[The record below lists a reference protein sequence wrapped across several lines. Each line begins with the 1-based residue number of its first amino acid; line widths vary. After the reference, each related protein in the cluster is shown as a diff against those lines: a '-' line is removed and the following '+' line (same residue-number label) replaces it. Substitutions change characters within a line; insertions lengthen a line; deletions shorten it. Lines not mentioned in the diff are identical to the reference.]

1 MTLATSF
8 APSVTIGRLE
18 RFVSVS
24 KKDLALILLSPAILA
39 AILLWQN
46 QEHVLGFIFGPIN
59 DPGYFCGTPDPSPV
73 ADLGTTMVLQECSAG
88 KTVTIKRGETIA
100 VDLQQSHGVDIG
112 SDWHDL
118 GVSDLSVLGTV
129 VAPTSRD
136 SRLRSD
142 EIAAYRALEAGQ
154 STISA
159 VLVQYSGSSDRYD
172 RGHRWSVTVQVA

>member
-1 MTLATSF
+1 
-8 APSVTIGRLE
+8 
-18 RFVSVS
+18 VS
-24 KKDLALILLSPAILA
+24 KKDLALIFLSPVILA
-39 AILLWQN
+39 AIVLWQN
-46 QEHVLGFIFGPIN
+46 QYQIVGFILGPIS

-88 KTVTIKRGETIA
+88 KTVTIRRGETIA
-100 VDLQQSHGVDIG
+100 VDLQHYYCVDMC

-118 GVSDLSVLGTV
+118 GVSDQSVLGTI
-129 VAPTSRD
+129 VAPTRRD

-159 VLVQYSGSSDRYD
+159 VLVRCGDSNWGGCD